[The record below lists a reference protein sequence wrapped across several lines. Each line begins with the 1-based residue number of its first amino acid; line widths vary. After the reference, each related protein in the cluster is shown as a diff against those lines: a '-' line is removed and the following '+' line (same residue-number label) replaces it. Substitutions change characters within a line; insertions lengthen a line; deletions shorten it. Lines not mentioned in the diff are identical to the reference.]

1 MYEDVSP
8 IPDFLS
14 NALDRNSGMG
24 DTFLS
29 SDPISNFMFKGI
41 IMFGLMVSERLR
53 GENFISIELAKLHDF
68 LSFMFPPK
76 LQINSTKRTSVSI
89 SRS

>member
-29 SDPISNFMFKGI
+29 SDPISNFMVKGI
-41 IMFGLMVSERLR
+41 IIASGLMVSERLR
-53 GENFISIELAKLHDF
+53 ENNFISIELAKLHDF
-68 LSFMFPPK
+68 FF
-76 LQINSTKRTSVSI
+76 IHVST
-89 SRS
+89 